1 MCRLPCRQSG
11 VSLPSFASL
20 RLLRLCCCFVVQYCT
35 VGIPTRLTVTVWGSG
50 VSFTTTSPNKV
61 VYQKIILRNSYFWR
75 WPVPSQ
81 LVKLILRGCEKGF
94 SWMPYGFAQS
104 YMYSI
109 TEVLGGSRRYQTR
122 SDIAN
127 LIFGLCRLIGASTAC
142 PNRTFG
148 CTVVDIDSCTVT
160 CSSLAPRM
168 DTP

>member
-1 MCRLPCRQSG
+1 MPSAVPSVRS
-11 VSLPSFASL
+11 VPSFVRLASASS
-20 RLLRLCCCFVVQYCT
+20 RLCCCFVVQYCT

-109 TEVLGGSRRYQTR
+109 TEVLASGWLATLSNSLGHSKPHLRPMSFDWSLYSMPKQDLRLYCSRH
-122 SDIAN
+122 
-127 LIFGLCRLIGASTAC
+127 
-142 PNRTFG
+142 
-148 CTVVDIDSCTVT
+148 
-160 CSSLAPRM
+160 
-168 DTP
+168 